1 VVRHTR
7 QGRQLRPAGIGK
19 GLLRDHAVAPFSLGL
34 LQRLVGRLDR
44 SVRAASCKALLD
56 GLAYVA
62 FAADPMT
69 RAERAVAAKSATA
82 AEFTDKQQAFVDFVL
97 AKYVRQGLDELDA
110 EKLSPLLKLKYNNAI
125 AGAFAELGNP

>member
-1 VVRHTR
+1 M
-7 QGRQLRPAGIGK
+7 
-19 GLLRDHAVAPFSLGL
+19 
-34 LQRLVGRLDR
+34 
-44 SVRAASCKALLD
+44 
-56 GLAYVA
+56 A
-62 FAADPMT
+62 FAAEPMT

-125 AGAFAELGNP
+125 AGAFAELGQPEQVRKVFVGFPRHFCQPRSFPH

>member
-1 VVRHTR
+1 V
-7 QGRQLRPAGIGK
+7 
-19 GLLRDHAVAPFSLGL
+19 
-34 LQRLVGRLDR
+34 LVQ
-44 SVRAASCKALLD
+44 
-56 GLAYVA
+56 VA
-62 FAADPMT
+62 FAAEPVT